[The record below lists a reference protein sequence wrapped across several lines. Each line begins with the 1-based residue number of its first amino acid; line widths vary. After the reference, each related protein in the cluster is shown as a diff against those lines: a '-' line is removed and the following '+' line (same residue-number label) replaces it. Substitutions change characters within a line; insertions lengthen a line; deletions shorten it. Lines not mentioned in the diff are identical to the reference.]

1 MCFLSLG
8 VADEAHKVE
17 TNTHALFVDYK
28 NVFENQYHL
37 DVVNFCCCCC
47 CCCCHAFMGCNV
59 HTPAAKKERDKSFQL
74 RTKGT
79 GLEIECQYTSQE

>member
-37 DVVNFCCCCC
+37 DVVNFVVVVVVVVVM
-47 CCCCHAFMGCNV
+47 FLW
-59 HTPAAKKERDKSFQL
+59 AATSIHLQRKR
-74 RTKGT
+74 KGT
-79 GLEIECQYTSQE
+79 KVFNYELRVPA

>member
-37 DVVNFCCCCC
+37 DVLNFLLLLLLSCFYGLQRPYTCS
-47 CCCCHAFMGCNV
+47 
-59 HTPAAKKERDKSFQL
+59 E
-74 RTKGT
+74 KGKGQKFST
-79 GLEIECQYTSQE
+79 TN

>member
-37 DVVNFCCCCC
+37 DVVNFVVVVVVVV
-47 CCCCHAFMGCNV
+47 MLLW
-59 HTPAAKKERDKSFQL
+59 AATSIHLQRKR
-74 RTKGT
+74 KGT
-79 GLEIECQYTSQE
+79 KVFNYELRVPA

>member
-47 CCCCHAFMGCNV
+47 CPAFMGCNV
-59 HTPAAKKERDKSFQL
+59 IHLQRKR
-74 RTKGT
+74 KGT
-79 GLEIECQYTSQE
+79 KVFNYELRVPA

>member
-37 DVVNFCCCCC
+37 DVVNFVVVVVVM
-47 CCCCHAFMGCNV
+47 FLW
-59 HTPAAKKERDKSFQL
+59 AATSIHLQRKR
-74 RTKGT
+74 KGT
-79 GLEIECQYTSQE
+79 KVFNYELRVPA